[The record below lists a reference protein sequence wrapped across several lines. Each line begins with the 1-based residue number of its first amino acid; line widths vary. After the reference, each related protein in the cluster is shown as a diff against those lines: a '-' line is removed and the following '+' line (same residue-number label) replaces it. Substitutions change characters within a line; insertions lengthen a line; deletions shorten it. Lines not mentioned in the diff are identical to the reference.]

1 MLSNSKNLRGK
12 NSYECKNILGYPG
25 LDKNPSADL
34 KPLEQRF
41 WWKKIK
47 SQSLDGK
54 SSICVRREVMWLLFK
69 FCIIMVVKG
78 YWRFM
83 VCSFGLAFWDLL
95 RYHLDRLGLLLI
107 KKILRLRDWEKKRH
121 QIVARFR
128 NRIFIWICFMLKAHR
143 YFLI

>member
-1 MLSNSKNLRGK
+1 M
-12 NSYECKNILGYPG
+12 
-25 LDKNPSADL
+25 
-34 KPLEQRF
+34 
-41 WWKKIK
+41 
-47 SQSLDGK
+47 DGK

-78 YWRFM
+78 YWCFM

-107 KKILRLRDWEKKRH
+107 KKILRLRDSEKKRH

-128 NRIFIWICFMLKAHR
+128 NRIFIWICFMLKARRYFWYKHVFFSPPSQSEWVLSDSYMYTRNMRVQRSLKIALLPRKHR
-143 YFLI
+143 YTEVMEY